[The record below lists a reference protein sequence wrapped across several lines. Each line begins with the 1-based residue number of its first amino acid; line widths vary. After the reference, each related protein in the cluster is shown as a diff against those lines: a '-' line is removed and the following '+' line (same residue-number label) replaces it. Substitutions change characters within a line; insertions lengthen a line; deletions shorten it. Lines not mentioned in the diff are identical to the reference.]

1 VGAAAAAALCEG
13 DTMTASKR
21 ILIVRTG
28 RPSEPVARR
37 FGGFEDWFGRL
48 VSPRVDVEVADAAAP
63 LPAFSPFDG
72 ILLTGSLASVTER
85 APWMH
90 ALAHWS
96 LAAARARP
104 LLGVCFG
111 HQLLGWALGGRVERN
126 PSGPECGTRTVTL
139 TAAGRADPLFDGLP
153 PRFLAPEAHED
164 HVRAAPPGA
173 RLLATGA
180 RTPVEAFAWG
190 DTLRAVQFHPEFDEG
205 RSHATVSASR
215 AMLNLARP
223 GGCSIAHGTIRATPV
238 AAQVLDNWLTGF
250 VGAPSRE
257 A

>member
-1 VGAAAAAALCEG
+1 MPT
-13 DTMTASKR
+13 DKR

-37 FGGFEDWFGRL
+37 FGGFEAWFGRI
-48 VSPRVDVEVADAAAP
+48 VSSRVDVEVADAAAP
-63 LPAFSPFDG
+63 LPGFFPFDG

-85 APWMH
+85 APWMQS
-90 ALAHWS
+90 LAHWS
-96 LAAARARP
+96 LAAARERP
-104 LLGVCFG
+104 VLGVCFG

-126 PSGPECGTRTVTL
+126 PAGPECGSRTVTL
-139 TAAGRADPLFDGLP
+139 TAAGRADALFDGLP

-173 RLLATGA
+173 RLLADSA

-205 RSHATVSASR
+205 RSHATATASR

-223 GGCSIAHGTIRATPV
+223 GGCSIAHGTIRATPI
-238 AAQVLDNWLTGF
+238 AARVLDNWLTRF
-250 VGAPSRE
+250 VGAPPRQ